1 MTIPFHREALQCRQ
15 REEVNRAVA
24 ASRVYSLVQ
33 PFPAD
38 IRTCRCA

>member
-1 MTIPFHREALQCRQ
+1 MMNPFHRVTLQCHQ

-33 PFPAD
+33 PFLAD
-38 IRTCRCA
+38 TRTCRYA

>member
-33 PFPAD
+33 PFLAD
-38 IRTCRCA
+38 TRTCRYA